1 MLENQGNSIIFYAFY
16 TEDGALDTGLTV
28 TVDVA
33 EVLRD
38 GTATKIVDDGAC
50 TEVLSLGLYRYILV
64 AGSVDAA
71 AEYVAIFHTA
81 DADTD
86 QKDIP
91 AVWVIDRAGTEKL
104 DDGVTLAADAVSAA
118 ALKADAVA
126 EIQSGLATPTN
137 ITAGTITTATNVTNL
152 PTMPADW
159 MTASGLKADAVAE
172 IQSGLATP
180 ATVWTNSTRTL
191 TQSAA
196 DVIDAVTGTAITKT
210 RGNSWDFE
218 ITGVTLDANK
228 QQLIIK
234 RSRDDPDSAALLMI
248 DSDDGL
254 IILNGSTDVTA
265 ADASLSYAGTTLT
278 PTVEASI
285 TAQLPDGTFVYNIQY
300 VTAAAVV
307 KEPYG
312 GTFVITADG
321 VRATE

>member
-1 MLENQGNSIIFYAFY
+1 MLGVQGEALPFAVHY
-16 TEDGALDTGLTV
+16 TTDGVNTTGLTV
-28 TVDVA
+28 TVDIYRLAKADAGSTHLVS
-33 EVLRD
+33 
-38 GTATKIVDDGAC
+38 DGAC
-50 TEVLSLGLYRYILV
+50 TEVAVGLYRYLLASGSNNADGILL
-64 AGSVDAA
+64 ATFYTATDTVDAQNIA
-71 AEYVAIFHTA
+71 T
-81 DADTD
+81 
-86 QKDIP
+86 
-91 AVWVIDRAGTEKL
+91 VWVVGYGNLSSIATILTDTGT
-104 DDGVTLAADAVSAA
+104 DGVVLATDAVSAA
-118 ALKADAVA
+118 ALKADAV
-126 EIQSGLATPTN
+126 T
-137 ITAGTITTATNVTNL
+137 
-152 PTMPADW
+152 
-159 MTASGLKADAVAE
+159 E

-180 ATVWTNSTRTL
+180 ATVWTNASRTL

-265 ADASLSYAGTTLT
+265 GDASLSYAGTTLT
-278 PTVEASI
+278 PVVKTAI
-285 TAQLPDGTFVYNIQY
+285 TAQLPDGTFIYNIQY